1 MEPGPIATRV
11 FLRTLSNDNAPR
23 SMAIYVES
31 GIADT
36 EAILQWSSSKY
47 PSYGR
52 ECGVRLPLATRQW
65 LKSFEDCGFAVEEA
79 TNMARSSTSKDAR
92 VSFRFNG
99 RPPPLPKVGIYKHA

>member
-11 FLRTLSNDNAPR
+11 FLRTLSNDNASR
-23 SMAIYVES
+23 SMAICVES
-31 GIADT
+31 VIADT
-36 EAILQWSSSKY
+36 EAILQRSSSKY

-79 TNMARSSTSKDAR
+79 TN
-92 VSFRFNG
+92 NG
-99 RPPPLPKVGIYKHA
+99 LPTTINKRWASISMRKKKPINPNSHGN